1 MNTKLE
7 VEFDEM
13 DMRRIEIFMKTDLKG
28 SLGIS
33 HARAV
38 GAIVRRYFFL
48 TRQMSKPNSEAVEA
62 LNRWAEEVP
71 VKVGLWLRIC
81 LFLHID
87 NIHFRCEQCHKWM
100 LHNDYFCSNKCRN
113 DWVPF

>member
-13 DMRRIEIFMKTDLKG
+13 DMRRIEMFKATDLKG
-28 SLGIS
+28 SLGVS
-33 HARAV
+33 DSRAV

-48 TRQMSKPNSEAVEA
+48 TRMMDKPNSEAVEK

-71 VKVGLWLRIC
+71 EVGLWLRIC

-100 LHNDYFCSNKCRN
+100 LKNDYFCSDKCRN
-113 DWVPF
+113 EWVPF